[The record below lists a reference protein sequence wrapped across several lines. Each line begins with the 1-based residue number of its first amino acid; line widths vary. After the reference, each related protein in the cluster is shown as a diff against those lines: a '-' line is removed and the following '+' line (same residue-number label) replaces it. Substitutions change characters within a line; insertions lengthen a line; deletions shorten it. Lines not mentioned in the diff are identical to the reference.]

1 MKIEI
6 EMLKD
11 NDDGSADFRLDTDE
25 EGAKYL
31 LAYGFEHALR
41 EGIKNMKVELLDD
54 EKYFEALRKAED
66 QAWEE
71 LQRLNDIQQRNKAS
85 MAAWSAAGMFI
96 TENADK
102 LGRLTLREAFEQGF
116 SQGYKFAK
124 EK

>member
-41 EGIKNMKVELLDD
+41 EGIKNMTIQVHDTED
-54 EKYFEALRKAED
+54 E
-66 QAWEE
+66 AWEE
-71 LQRLNDIQQRNKAS
+71 QQRINDIQARNKAS

-116 SQGYKFAK
+116 SQGYKLAK

>member
-6 EMLKD
+6 EMLKE
-11 NDDGSADFRLDTDE
+11 NADGSADCRLDTDE

-41 EGIKNMKVELLDD
+41 EGIKNMTVKVYDTED
-54 EKYFEALRKAED
+54 E
-66 QAWEE
+66 AWEE
-71 LQRLNDIQQRNKAS
+71 QQRLSDIQARNKAS

-102 LGRLTLREAFEQGF
+102 LGRLSLREAFEQGF